1 MGCCTRARKAVEARP
16 EQKWDYINLN
26 DFKNTG
32 CGTAFAYAY
41 VWFML
46 LVSLAVYGV
55 DTFTAVNLLV
65 FNKWSGEIEPV
76 IDFDISKWIFSICI
90 IASFINLG
98 FEHVRAWRVMRR
110 GNIAE
115 CYLDSLAVRL
125 ESIRLGKGRG
135 FKRFLVFAE
144 LTKSKQGAEYIALFT
159 YFSLQSWIRV
169 LLCSGPRQVI
179 NALTLYSVYNA
190 KLSSQ
195 DAANVGEG
203 FLEFFRKIGA
213 LATESYQQALILSG
227 MVFTLVVWV
236 FSALFLLIAVLL
248 YVFFL
253 WQWIPKADGGLAGY
267 CERKVNNTLTKV
279 VHEKVKKAFA
289 KDEQKKMKAE
299 LKEARKNGL
308 EKPVFGR
315 QATLPVIA
323 DMGESTDKLPQMP
336 VLDRVDSIRT
346 LPPYTS
352 RPASPGSIELGA
364 MDRKRP
370 FPPRTATTSS
380 TNSYGSNAPLMGNG
394 ADMGYSSPVSQPPS
408 IASRSMH
415 NYAPSTRPGTAN
427 SQRSGRP
434 GLAQASTYSSTSD
447 SMPPMP
453 PPVRSPTARTFDSYG
468 SMGDR
473 ASPAPGRGGNGDYA
487 NSITSQGPP
496 RTGFGDFTARTA
508 SPAPTR
514 SGYDDLNGNYNDRS
528 DLPGAAIGGYGD
540 FANARSA
547 SPAPSRGGYGE
558 YANGRSASPA
568 PSRPGFPELA
578 NGRASPA
585 PSIMSDRSNAPAAL
599 RPGPRPGQ
607 RPGPPGTYQAYQPTR
622 SATGPV
628 PPRGPGP
635 QYPPQRN
642 MTAPVGQDDYFNRP
656 GTAQSSQTNPATTTQ
671 TPAAL
676 STPPG
681 VQQSQPGRTQTP
693 GDYDD
698 IYDSYGADPEAQRG
712 PRY

>member
-1 MGCCTRARKAVEARP
+1 MGCCTRAKKAVEARP

-26 DFKNTG
+26 DFKNSG
-32 CGTAFAYAY
+32 CGTTFAYVY

-90 IASFINLG
+90 IASFVNLG

-203 FLEFFRKIGA
+203 FLEFFRKIGG

-323 DMGESTDKLPQMP
+323 GMDESTDKLPQMP

-408 IASRSMH
+408 
-415 NYAPSTRPGTAN
+415 
-427 SQRSGRP
+427 RSGRP
-434 GLAQASTYSSTSD
+434 GLAQASTYSSASD

-468 SMGDR
+468 SMGGR
-473 ASPAPGRGGNGDYA
+473 ASPAPSRVGTSDYDSNGMPQAPSRAGYGDYA

-496 RTGFGDFTARTA
+496 RAGYGDFTTRTS

-514 SGYDDLNGNYNDRS
+514 SGYEDINGSVVSQAPSRGGYGDYNDRS
-528 DLPGAAIGGYGD
+528 DLPGAAIGGYG
-540 FANARSA
+540 
-547 SPAPSRGGYGE
+547 E
-558 YANGRSASPA
+558 YTNGRSASPA

-578 NGRASPA
+578 NGRSSPA
-585 PSIMSDRSNAPAAL
+585 PSIMSDRNNAPAAL

-607 RPGPPGTYQAYQPTR
+607 RPGPPGTFQAYQPMR

-642 MTAPVGQDDYFNRP
+642 MTAPVGQDDYFDRP
-656 GTAQSSQTNPATTTQ
+656 GTAQSSQTNPAATQ
-671 TPAAL
+671 APAAL
-676 STPPG
+676 YTPPG
-681 VQQSQPGRTQTP
+681 AQQSQPPRTQTP
-693 GDYDD
+693 GDYED

>member
-1 MGCCTRARKAVEARP
+1 
-16 EQKWDYINLN
+16 
-26 DFKNTG
+26 
-32 CGTAFAYAY
+32 
-41 VWFML
+41 ML
-46 LVSLAVYGV
+46 FVSLAVYGV
-55 DTFTAVNLLV
+55 DTFTAVNLLA

-125 ESIRLGKGRG
+125 ESIRVGKGRG

-213 LATESYQQALILSG
+213 LAAESYQQALILSG

-236 FSALFLLIAVLL
+236 FSALFLLVAVLL

-336 VLDRVDSIRT
+336 VLDRVESTRT

-394 ADMGYSSPVSQPPS
+394 ADMGYSSPVSQPQS
-408 IASRSMH
+408 IASRS
-415 NYAPSTRPGTAN
+415 NYAPSIRPGTAN

-434 GLAQASTYSSTSD
+434 RLAQASTFSSTSED
-447 SMPPMP
+447 MPPMP

-468 SMGDR
+468 SMGGR
-473 ASPAPGRGGNGDYA
+473 ASPAPSRGGYGDYEQQAPPRAGYGDYA

-496 RTGFGDFTARTA
+496 RVGYGDFNRTA
-508 SPAPTR
+508 SPAPSR
-514 SGYDDLNGNYNDRS
+514 GGYDDFNGSVVSQAPSRGGYGDYNDRS
-528 DLPGAAIGGYGD
+528 DQPGAAIGGYGD
-540 FANARSA
+540 FANART
-547 SPAPSRGGYGE
+547 
-558 YANGRSASPA
+558 ASPA

-585 PSIMSDRSNAPAAL
+585 PSIMSDRSNAPAVL

-607 RPGPPGTYQAYQPTR
+607 RPGPPGAFQAYQPAR

-642 MTAPVGQDDYFNRP
+642 MTAPVAPGQDDYFDRP
-656 GTAQSSQTNPATTTQ
+656 GTSQGSQPN
-671 TPAAL
+671 
-676 STPPG
+676 PPG
-681 VQQSQPGRTQTP
+681 AQPTRTQTP
-693 GDYDD
+693 GDYDFD

-712 PRY
+712 GPRY